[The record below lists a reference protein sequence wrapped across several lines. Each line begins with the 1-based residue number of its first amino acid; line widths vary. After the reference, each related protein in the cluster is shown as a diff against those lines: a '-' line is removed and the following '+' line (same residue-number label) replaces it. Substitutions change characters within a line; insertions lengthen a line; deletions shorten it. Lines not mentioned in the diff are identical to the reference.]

1 LKLVFLDRDG
11 VINKFPGKG
20 LYVTTLQ
27 SLELLP
33 SSAAAIRLLNEAG
46 FETVVIS
53 NQGCVSRG
61 FMTEE
66 ALYRLTDH
74 LKAQLAEER
83 ARLDRVFYC
92 LHQTADNC
100 ECKKPKTGLLKKA
113 LEGRDGDVSSVYF
126 VGDSREDVE
135 AGRAAGLKTI
145 LVLSGRS
152 SAEDVKEFPV
162 KPDYVKKDLM
172 EAALWILRRES

>member
-1 LKLVFLDRDG
+1 MKLVFLDRDG
-11 VINKFPGKG
+11 VINRFPGKG
-20 LYVTTLQ
+20 LYVTSLQ
-27 SLELLP
+27 ALELLP
-33 SSAAAIRLLNEAG
+33 SAADAIRILNEAG

-66 ALYRLTDH
+66 ALNRLTDH
-74 LKAQLAEER
+74 LKAQLAEKK
-83 ARLDRVFYC
+83 ARLDHIFYC

-100 ECKKPKTGLLKKA
+100 ECKKPKIGLFKKA
-113 LEGRDGDVSSVYF
+113 LEGRAGDVSHVYF

-152 SAEDVKEFPV
+152 TTEDINTFSI

-172 EAALWILRRES
+172 EAALWIVRRES